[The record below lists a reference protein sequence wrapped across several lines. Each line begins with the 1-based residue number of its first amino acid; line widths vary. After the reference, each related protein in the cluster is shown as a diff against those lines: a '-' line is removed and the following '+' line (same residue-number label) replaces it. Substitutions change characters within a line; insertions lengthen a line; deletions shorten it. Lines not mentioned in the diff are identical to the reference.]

1 MNRNRSIKMRV
12 ISDPC
17 IAAWDYARDAHWIYI
32 GNKRRR
38 VTRVRCKS
46 PDAGY
51 KERPLRRD
59 PLLRRR
65 QIKQASGVVC
75 DSGGRGS

>member
-51 KERPLRRD
+51 NAHCGEIRCYDVGK
-59 PLLRRR
+59 
-65 QIKQASGVVC
+65 
-75 DSGGRGS
+75 